1 MPSVAKRSQQFSNIR
16 DTFIPIF
23 SYVFARILEMFKIR
37 WWLNEFVDDRD
48 TVLASKIFMELTSI
62 ICFPISM
69 LFPLQ
74 ISFQFATSNTV
85 SPLNYFH
92 CRFSLPP

>member
-37 WWLNEFVDDRD
+37 WWLNEVYDRD

-92 CRFSLPP
+92 RRFSLPP